1 MSQQTLTPEVGAA
14 TDGQQQ
20 PRRSTQLVPAPQP
33 ARSVWTGWI
42 GFAGVMMMLGGTINA
57 FYGIVALVNDQ
68 WVVWA
73 NRGAMYFDL
82 TTWGWIL
89 LGSGIVVF
97 LAGLGVMTGNVAA
110 RAIGVLIASLSL
122 IANFFFIPAYPFWAL
137 SVMAID
143 AVVIWALTAHG
154 HDVR

>member
-1 MSQQTLTPEVGAA
+1 MSQQTLTPEIGAA

-20 PRRSTQLVPAPQP
+20 PRRSTQLVPAPRP

-57 FYGIVALVNDQ
+57 CYGLVALVNDQ

-97 LAGLGVMTGNVAA
+97 LAGLGVLTGNVAA

-122 IANFFFIPAYPFWAL
+122 IANFFFIPAYPFWAI

-154 HDVR
+154 HEVR

>member
-1 MSQQTLTPEVGAA
+1 MSQQTLTPEVGAT
-14 TDGQQQ
+14 TDGQQ
-20 PRRSTQLVPAPQP
+20 PRRSNQLVPAPQP

-57 FYGIVALVNDQ
+57 FYGLVALVNDQ

-97 LAGLGVMTGNVAA
+97 LAGLGVLTGNVAA

-122 IANFFFIPAYPFWAL
+122 IANFFFIPAYPFWAI

-154 HDVR
+154 HEVR

>member
-1 MSQQTLTPEVGAA
+1 MSQQTLTPELGAT
-14 TDGQQQ
+14 TDGRTQ
-20 PRRSTQLVPAPQP
+20 PQRSTQLVPAPQP
-33 ARSVWTGWI
+33 ARSAWTGWI
-42 GFAGVMMMLGGTINA
+42 GFAAVMMMLGGTVNA
-57 FYGIVALVNDQ
+57 AYGLIALVNDQ

-73 NRGAMYFDL
+73 NSGALYLDL

-97 LAGLGVMTGNVAA
+97 LAGLGVLTGNPVA

-122 IANFFFIPAYPFWAL
+122 IANFLFIPAYPFWAV

-154 HDVR
+154 RDIR